1 MSSVKEIIKHITNHT
16 NKLNIER
23 HNTLNTWLDYM
34 IEYFDIS
41 QYRTPEGWAQMQDKK
56 YRESP
61 DLYTATYMWMDIT
74 ATDMEA
80 YRTSDILGTVYEE
93 LFQSKGKASSL
104 GQFFTPLPICDML
117 SQCTWQNNQ
126 KRFNVND
133 CSCGSGRTLVSHYM
147 EKLRRN
153 NHTPAFYIGEDID
166 ITSVKMCAL
175 NMMIH
180 GMHGRAVRHDTLME
194 PVSFD
199 YGFEIN
205 EVRYPF
211 PTPFYSLRPI
221 TYQETEEQ
229 RKARL
234 LEPIGTKKTP
244 IAIDPPIK
252 PIKSTKTTPKPQE
265 TTVLP
270 LTKPDK
276 DGQYSL
282 F

>member
-1 MSSVKEIIKHITNHT
+1 
-16 NKLNIER
+16 
-23 HNTLNTWLDYM
+23 
-34 IEYFDIS
+34 
-41 QYRTPEGWAQMQDKK
+41 
-56 YRESP
+56 
-61 DLYTATYMWMDIT
+61 
-74 ATDMEA
+74 
-80 YRTSDILGTVYEE
+80 
-93 LFQSKGKASSL
+93 
-104 GQFFTPLPICDML
+104 ML
-117 SQCTWQNNQ
+117 SACTYVRNEKQQ
-126 KRFNVND
+126 YIND
-133 CSCGSGRTLVSHYM
+133 CACGSGRTLVSHFM
-147 EKLRRN
+147 ETYRQTGK
-153 NHTPAFYIGEDID
+153 HPVSYYYQGEDID
-166 ITSVKMCAL
+166 IVSVKMCAL

-180 GMHGRAVRHDTLME
+180 GMRGRAIRHDTLME

-229 RKARL
+229 RKAHFF
-234 LEPIGTKKTP
+234 EPIGTKKIP
-244 IAIDPPIK
+244 ITIDPPIK